1 MPAAAGARRVA
12 RRGGPVAR
20 PSAAAYNRRPTPP
33 NRNPAMSYR
42 TLLSADQG
50 AVRTLT
56 INRPDKLNALNR
68 EVIAELSVA
77 FGQAAQDD
85 AVRVVVLTGA
95 GPKAFVAGAD
105 IGEMAALDPVE
116 LRDFSRRGQALMRS
130 IERLGK
136 PVIAALNGFALGGGF
151 ELAMAAHLRLAA
163 DNARIGQPE
172 VKLGLIPGFGGT
184 QRLPRLAGRAAALE
198 LCLAG
203 EPIDAQ
209 RAHQLG
215 LVNQVLPAA
224 DLMAGAMALATRL
237 AALAPQALRGVIDA
251 VVLGADM
258 ATDQGLDYETQLFAV
273 LASTADMREGTQA
286 FMDKRAPVFGGR

>member
-1 MPAAAGARRVA
+1 
-12 RRGGPVAR
+12 
-20 PSAAAYNRRPTPP
+20 
-33 NRNPAMSYR
+33 MSYR
-42 TLLSADQG
+42 TLLSADDG

-68 EVIAELSVA
+68 EVIAELTIA
-77 FGQAAQDD
+77 FAQAAQDD
-85 AVRVVVLTGA
+85 GVRVVLLTGA

-105 IGEMAALDPVE
+105 IGEMAGLGPVE

-136 PVIAALNGFALGGGF
+136 PVIAVLNGFALGGGF

-163 DNARIGQPE
+163 DTAKIGQPE

-203 EPIDAQ
+203 EAIGAE

-224 DLMAGAMALATRL
+224 ELMAGATALARRL
-237 AALAPQALRGVIDA
+237 ADLAPQALRGVIDA

-273 LASTADMREGTQA
+273 LASTADMREGTRA
-286 FMDKRAPVFGGR
+286 FMEKRAPVFSGR